1 MTVDVQTL
9 ARAYHPDT
17 DTLSD
22 RVILITGAGAGIGAE
37 LAVTSAACGAR
48 VVLLGKTISRLEAT
62 YDRIIAMERER
73 PSIYPMDL
81 QGATPEN
88 YAELAQVL
96 KKEYGRLDGLVHN
109 AGILGDRSPI
119 EHYDPG
125 VWQKTLHVNLTAPF
139 LMTQACMPLLK
150 LSDDASVIFVS
161 SGVGRKGRAYWGA
174 YACSKFGIEGLSQVF
189 ADETETN
196 TAIRSNCVNPGA
208 TRTAMRKVAYPGE
221 DANSLKTPQEVLA
234 PYLFLL
240 GPHSKGVTGQ
250 SLDCQV
256 KKPAEDSE

>member
-9 ARAYHPDT
+9 ALAYHPNT
-17 DTLSD
+17 DSLKD

-37 LAVTSAACGAR
+37 LAVTSAACGAQ
-48 VVLLGKTISRLEAT
+48 VILLGKTISHLEAT
-62 YDRIIAMERER
+62 YDRIVAMERER

-88 YAELAQVL
+88 YAELAAVL
-96 KKEYGRLDGLVHN
+96 EKEYGRLDGLVHN

-139 LMTQACMPLLK
+139 LLTQGCMPLLK
-150 LSDDASVIFVS
+150 KSKDASVIFVS

-189 ADETETN
+189 ADETEQN
-196 TAIRSNCVNPGA
+196 TAIRSNCINPGA

-221 DANSLKTPQEVLA
+221 DADLLKTPQEILG

-240 GPHSKGVTGQ
+240 SGESKGVTGL
-250 SLDCQV
+250 SLDCQI
-256 KKPAEDSE
+256 KTPA